1 MWIAAILRNE
11 VSWFDQNNSTL
22 LSSRLATDASL
33 VRTTLV
39 DRVITLFQNL
49 GLLVTAL
56 IITFNLQ
63 WKIALV
69 MMATLPALVF
79 SNLGQVND
87 VSSRILILKYQFN
100 SRLFVFHEGLT
111 QSKIDLIQAFVLDSI
126 YD

>member
-1 MWIAAILRNE
+1 M
-11 VSWFDQNNSTL
+11 SWFDQNNSTL

-49 GLLVTAL
+49 GLMVTAL

-87 VSSRILILKYQFN
+87 VS
-100 SRLFVFHEGLT
+100 H
-111 QSKIDLIQAFVLDSI
+111 
-126 YD
+126 